1 MRTQANIAAPMV
13 RLVRLVDDCE
23 ETWRNREIFANSI
36 QQTLDVWLNHF
47 GSELGG
53 QRVVF
58 TWSTWNVPISKR
70 SGALRKVHRR
80 FLTRW
85 ENRSIS
91 QDTPTHTR
99 SVNFSSWTFIF
110 SHAERTH
117 DCGKE
122 PRRGPSCGPSCG
134 LVFLTLL
141 WTLPDVTNLQSALW
155 FVLCLIA
162 CGWIQN
168 ASRSHKIT
176 SEQCWNIGEL
186 THPSVCVCLISA
198 FNGWT
203 CSTDGHSMILRRM
216 QNSWFLFWLMLWQML
231 NTGVQLLK
239 PLPPKDTSAINLVLS
254 LNPLPFISLDT
265 SLTTVGSPLCI
276 LCNIRGPRGLCSL
289 SCWFSFLSCSWLLT
303 FVWLPL
309 GETSWFGRQVRRG
322 SSQSY
327 QRSEMQWLDL
337 WRYALTFHM
346 LWQSGSDLISKTRTI
361 LGLVCT
367 LEIDSF
373 ISPSSNS

>member
-1 MRTQANIAAPMV
+1 MRTQANIATPMV

-216 QNSWFLFWLMLWQML
+216 QNSWFLFLLMLWQML

-239 PLPPKDTSAINLVLS
+239 PLPPKDTFTEPASVHF
-254 LNPLPFISLDT
+254 P
-265 SLTTVGSPLCI
+265 GH
-276 LCNIRGPRGLCSL
+276 
-289 SCWFSFLSCSWLLT
+289 FSDHSGVSFMYSVQYQRTSWLMLFILLVFIFELLLT
-303 FVWLPL
+303 IDLCMIATQWNQLVRP
-309 GETSWFGRQVRRG
+309 TS
-322 SSQSY
+322 
-327 QRSEMQWLDL
+327 
-337 WRYALTFHM
+337 
-346 LWQSGSDLISKTRTI
+346 
-361 LGLVCT
+361 
-367 LEIDSF
+367 
-373 ISPSSNS
+373 

>member
-1 MRTQANIAAPMV
+1 MRTQANIATPMV

-141 WTLPDVTNLQSALW
+141 WTLPDGHKSSECLMVRIVSNCLWLNPERVKVTQDNKRTMLKYWRADSPKC
-155 FVLCLIA
+155 LCLSDICLQRMDLFDRWTFNDPA
-162 CGWIQN
+162 TN
-168 ASRSHKIT
+168 AK
-176 SEQCWNIGEL
+176 
-186 THPSVCVCLISA
+186 
-198 FNGWT
+198 
-203 CSTDGHSMILRRM
+203 
-216 QNSWFLFWLMLWQML
+216 
-231 NTGVQLLK
+231 
-239 PLPPKDTSAINLVLS
+239 
-254 LNPLPFISLDT
+254 
-265 SLTTVGSPLCI
+265 
-276 LCNIRGPRGLCSL
+276 
-289 SCWFSFLSCSWLLT
+289 
-303 FVWLPL
+303 
-309 GETSWFGRQVRRG
+309 
-322 SSQSY
+322 
-327 QRSEMQWLDL
+327 
-337 WRYALTFHM
+337 
-346 LWQSGSDLISKTRTI
+346 
-361 LGLVCT
+361 
-367 LEIDSF
+367 
-373 ISPSSNS
+373 

>member
-1 MRTQANIAAPMV
+1 MRTQANIATPMV

-203 CSTDGHSMILRRM
+203 CSTDRHSMILRRM
-216 QNSWFLFWLMLWQML
+216 QNSWFLFLLMLWQML

-276 LCNIRGPRGLCSL
+276 LCNIRSV
-289 SCWFSFLSCSWLLT
+289 SDF
-303 FVWLPL
+303 
-309 GETSWFGRQVRRG
+309 E
-322 SSQSY
+322 
-327 QRSEMQWLDL
+327 DL
-337 WRYALTFHM
+337 VAYALHLAGFHFWAALDYWPLYDCHSVKPAGSADKLEGDPVKFIRGRKCNGWICGDM
-346 LWQSGSDLISKTRTI
+346 RWLSICSGSRGVT
-361 LGLVCT
+361 
-367 LEIDSF
+367 
-373 ISPSSNS
+373 